1 MTEFN
6 DYAQGRTQDFKP
18 GGGPEISKKKKI
30 SNTHPYSINKLS
42 TKTNTQKSLFL
53 NILRYNLLTK
63 TKDAKHY
70 YFFIQSSMKREL
82 DALSNLQNHLLLNPN

>member
-1 MTEFN
+1 MNRDE
-6 DYAQGRTQDFKP
+6 RKIVSRE
-18 GGGPEISKKKKI
+18 GGSEISKKKKF
-30 SNTHPYSINKLS
+30 SNTHPYGINKLS

-63 TKDAKHY
+63 TKDTKHY
-70 YFFIQSSMKREL
+70 CFFIQSSMKREL